1 VRTLKGRK
9 KERPAKAGRKVMM
22 VDVFKEDDE
31 KLARYG

>member
-22 VDVFKEDDE
+22 VDVFREDDE
-31 KLARYG
+31 KLAQYG